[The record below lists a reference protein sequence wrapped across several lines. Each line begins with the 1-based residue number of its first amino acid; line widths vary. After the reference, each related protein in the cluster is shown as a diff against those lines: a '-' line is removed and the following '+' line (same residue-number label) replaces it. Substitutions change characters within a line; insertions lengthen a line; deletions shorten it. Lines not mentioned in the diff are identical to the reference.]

1 MKNSSRLPQPRISAR
16 LLRIFAG
23 YSRHYVRRHF
33 HAVRILKNK
42 MPFDC
47 AQPLVIYL
55 NHAAWWD
62 PLVSLLLAREFF
74 PQRNSYAPIDAT
86 MIERYSFFRRLGFFG
101 VEQNTAAGARDFL
114 RTTQAILASSG
125 NALWLTPQGRFTDV
139 RARPLRLQ
147 SGLNALTKRV
157 PNAAVI
163 PLAIEYSFW
172 TEPRPEILVAFG
184 QPILLS
190 DANDRLEILSDALEN
205 LQDELAE
212 QSCRRDAGAWLTLN
226 RGKSGVHAIYDAW
239 RRLKSQ
245 LRGEKFAPEHH
256 AEAQS

>member
-74 PQRNSYAPIDAT
+74 PQRNSYGPIDAA
-86 MIERYSFFRRLGFFG
+86 MLERYSFFRRLGFFG
-101 VEQNTAAGARDFL
+101 VEQQTAAGARDFL
-114 RTTQAILASSG
+114 RTAQAILASSG
-125 NALWLTPQGRFTDV
+125 NAIWLTPQGRFTDV
-139 RARPLRLQ
+139 RTRPLRLQ
-147 SGLNALTKRV
+147 NGLSALTKRV

-184 QPILLS
+184 QPILAS
-190 DANDRLEILSDALEN
+190 NESVFGEALEN
-205 LQDELAE
+205 LQNELAE
-212 QSCRRDAGAWLTLN
+212 QSCRRDPNAWLTLN
-226 RGKSGVHAIYDAW
+226 RGKPGVHAIYDIW

-245 LRGEKFAPEHH
+245 LRGKKFAPEHH